1 MKPRAIDPLNP
12 ALEGLLKRN
21 PRALEALIYQRG
33 KEAEQARRAF
43 CKLLGIDLSQFP
55 SEKDIPPDLWFRIG
69 QAFGAAQRRAQQENR
84 KP

>member
-1 MKPRAIDPLNP
+1 MKPQPIDPLNP
-12 ALEGLLKRN
+12 ALGGLLKRN
-21 PRALEALIYQRG
+21 PRALEAVIYQRG
-33 KEAEQARRAF
+33 KAAEQARRAF

-69 QAFGAAQRRAQQENR
+69 QAFGAAQGRAQQENR